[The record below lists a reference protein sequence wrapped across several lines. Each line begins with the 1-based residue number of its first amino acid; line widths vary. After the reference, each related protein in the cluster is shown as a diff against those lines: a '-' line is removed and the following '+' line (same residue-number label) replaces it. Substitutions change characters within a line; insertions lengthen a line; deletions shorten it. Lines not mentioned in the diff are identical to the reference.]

1 VPSASP
7 RLAIDSERDGRAH
20 VVQPVGA
27 LDQDTAGTFE
37 DELKRVEATDA
48 AEIVIDLRRLDSID
62 LVGLNT
68 LIHAA
73 ARSHKRGGGLRLMRG
88 PDRVHRRFQSTGLET
103 RLPFT
108 DRYGGGRAPSGPGH
122 SDD

>member
-1 VPSASP
+1 LRWQRAQPEDPSAPP

-27 LDQDTAGTFE
+27 LDEDTAGTFE
-37 DELKRVEATDA
+37 DELRRVEATDA
-48 AEIVIDLRRLDSID
+48 AEIVIDLGRLDWID

-73 ARSHKRGGGLRLMRG
+73 ARSNKRGGGLMLMRG
-88 PDRVHRRFQSTGLET
+88 PDRVQRRFQSTGLES
-103 RLPFT
+103 RLPFA
-108 DRYGGGRAPSGPGH
+108 DR
-122 SDD
+122 